1 MPDPRAVFEHPEA
14 HWDFFTVSDHVHE
27 QADCCVYDARDLDRS
42 TLTEFTKV
50 FLLDSSYEYSNEE
63 LLYQVGAI
71 NRASEGYNFTN
82 AGLLFFAAN
91 PQRVSA
97 AAYIRLLRFETNV
110 ENMDDRGLPTFDR
123 KFTGPI
129 TKQVRDIRTFFRASG
144 FFKLYQRRNPDGGF
158 TEEPEYPLIAVDEA
172 IVNAVA
178 HREYAIGLPIECE
191 SYHNAFVVR
200 NPGRLQQRDRDVPA
214 QFSLETMRLNSAPR
228 NPKLIE
234 WLKMMRDERGAEF
247 VRALSEGT
255 RRMRDEMKR
264 LSLPAPIYKMSE
276 SQTTVVLFNN
286 SQEREA
292 ALRSSLISQMATIPT
307 VDGSVSE
314 PVEVDRIETVSSLV
328 NALQDIPQACLQVG
342 SLLMVK
348 TTGAD
353 GRPIVS
359 TRTLTALE
367 LRLLEGNQL
376 MLGDPDRILEWLN
389 NSENDLVS

>member
-1 MPDPRAVFEHPEA
+1 MPDPREVVEHPEA

-50 FLLDSSYEYSNEE
+50 SLLDSSYEYSNEE

-129 TKQVRDIRTFFRASG
+129 TKRIRDIRTFFRESG
-144 FFKLYQRRNPDGGF
+144 FFKLYQRRNPDG
-158 TEEPEYPLIAVDEA
+158 
-172 IVNAVA
+172 
-178 HREYAIGLPIECE
+178 
-191 SYHNAFVVR
+191 
-200 NPGRLQQRDRDVPA
+200 
-214 QFSLETMRLNSAPR
+214 
-228 NPKLIE
+228 
-234 WLKMMRDERGAEF
+234 
-247 VRALSEGT
+247 
-255 RRMRDEMKR
+255 
-264 LSLPAPIYKMSE
+264 
-276 SQTTVVLFNN
+276 
-286 SQEREA
+286 
-292 ALRSSLISQMATIPT
+292 RS
-307 VDGSVSE
+307 
-314 PVEVDRIETVSSLV
+314 
-328 NALQDIPQACLQVG
+328 
-342 SLLMVK
+342 
-348 TTGAD
+348 
-353 GRPIVS
+353 IVS

-376 MLGDPDRILEWLN
+376 MLGDPDQILEWLN
-389 NSENDLVS
+389 NRGSGDRRLPKSQPWPDHL